1 MALIGTTFRSTYLT
15 KQLNP
20 WPNSPAS
27 HVVIYSWLST
37 CPVEIEPVKEDPRTC
52 GHLTNLTN
60 TPQQK
65 HPGSFQH

>member
-1 MALIGTTFRSTYLT
+1 MALIDTIFHSMYHT

-20 WPNSPAS
+20 WPSSPDS
-27 HVVIYSWLST
+27 HVMIYSWLST

-52 GHLTNLTN
+52 EHPTNLTN
-60 TPQQK
+60 MPQQK